1 MYILYVCTCM
11 YVHCVSSHVLG
22 EESSRKGKTHP
33 PASGKLPVEGEDVKK
48 IKYSAELIFFRLIF
62 FVLIHCI
69 LCVGTYIVF
78 SGPSHTTFQTTEC
91 RVLATAA

>member
-1 MYILYVCTCM
+1 MCIGLAVYSDVIIYTYIIVHVYMYTTCTCMYILYVCTCM

-48 IKYSAELIFFRLIF
+48 IKYSAELISSGSYS
-62 FVLIHCI
+62 
-69 LCVGTYIVF
+69 LC
-78 SGPSHTTFQTTEC
+78 
-91 RVLATAA
+91 